1 VVSSPVDLEIDG
13 GKPPTIKDE
22 GIDLEMTNW
31 RAIAAPPGITAGER
45 RRIATWVEK
54 VMRTPAWQKDIEK
67 FDWTPF
73 VKTGAEL
80 DRFIASEQ
88 KRVQGIVADLELTG

>member
-1 VVSSPVDLEIDG
+1 
-13 GKPPTIKDE
+13 
-22 GIDLEMTNW
+22 
-31 RAIAAPPGITAGER
+31 
-45 RRIATWVEK
+45 
-54 VMRTPAWQKDIEK
+54 
-67 FDWTPF
+67 